1 MSSTDNLIFGNT
13 ATTIE
18 DDGTIIAITEYTDNP
33 YLELKRNNG
42 FIDREPCHLQRHIDL
57 NNGQF
62 NQQSSSQINQQSNNQ
77 SNGQINQQFNNQSND
92 QINNFDQPIQYIR
105 HNNNKRRRIGTYNSS
120 ASAANVTYRSEQ
132 PIPQL
137 AQKCA
142 WCCSYLTGADEVEN
156 YNGQTPQYVGW
167 MCHKKCNL

>member
-33 YLELKRNNG
+33 YIELKRNNG
-42 FIDREPCHLQRHIDL
+42 FIDREQCHLQRNIDL

-62 NQQSSSQINQQSNNQ
+62 NQQSNYQSNNQ
-77 SNGQINQQFNNQSND
+77 SGS
-92 QINNFDQPIQYIR
+92 QINNLDQPVRYVR

-120 ASAANVTYRSEQ
+120 VSTDNVTYQSEQ

>member
-33 YLELKRNNG
+33 YIELKRNNG
-42 FIDREPCHLQRHIDL
+42 FIDREQCHLQRNIDL

-62 NQQSSSQINQQSNNQ
+62 NQQSNYQSNNQ
-77 SNGQINQQFNNQSND
+77 SGS
-92 QINNFDQPIQYIR
+92 QINNLDQPVRYVR

-120 ASAANVTYRSEQ
+120 VSTDNVTYQSEQ
-132 PIPQL
+132 HIPQL